1 MAKDGEAKEIAAVA
15 TAAVAEIFQIAEATG
30 KIFVVFSFLI
40 DCPRQQMWNG
50 MPMNNGMRMP
60 MGGMNNMGGRMPMGG
75 MPMQQN
81 PRMQG
86 QVSCKAYCFIANC
99 FSPGR

>member
-1 MAKDGEAKEIAAVA
+1 MAKDGEAKEIAAAVM
-15 TAAVAEIFQIAEATG
+15 AAVVEIFQIVEATG
-30 KIFVVFSFLI
+30 DIFNCYFYSH
-40 DCPRQQMWNG
+40 DCSRQQMWNG

-60 MGGMNNMGGRMPMGG
+60 LGGMNNMGSRMPMGG

-86 QVSCKAYCFIANC
+86 QVSPPSFLPIVT
-99 FSPGR
+99 FSSLGR